1 MSEKETVAEHAD
13 TAESQSAA
21 SMFEIVIE
29 IAPRISFATHQN
41 DLPVLAALVARN
53 NTGAAVEGLTLQ
65 IEAQPPVFAPR
76 SWTIDRLEAGAET
89 RIRDRRVSLAG
100 GLLDSLTERMRAD
113 VTVALLRGGE
123 TLAKQDMTISALAR
137 NEWGGASAMPE
148 LLAAF
153 VMPND
158 PAVSRLLKN
167 ASRAL
172 EARGVSGAL
181 DGYQKRSRTRAWE
194 LIAAAWAAVGAR
206 RLSYA
211 EPPASFESSG
221 QKVRTPSDIE
231 EQGLATCLD
240 TSLLF
245 AAIVEQMGLN
255 PVVIFTRGHAFAGA
269 WLQPQTFPTATVED
283 ATELRKA
290 ADQKE
295 LVLFE
300 TTLVTGGTPSTLAK
314 AEAEARRRIAEERES
329 EFVYALDI
337 KQARGRGIHPI
348 AQQGAPAA
356 SAMSGEV
363 APLIAEAPP
372 ELGGFDLGLDVQ
384 ASPESPAERIEL
396 WKRKLLDLSKRNRLL
411 NLRPSATAIPIFCPD
426 PATLEDRIAAGRR
439 ITIIPPPPRLAAGA
453 APDTEI
459 RLLQTGDDLAEQSA
473 LDALDRDQII
483 ANVDEKTLERG
494 VIELYRKARADLEEG
509 GSNTLYLA
517 LGSLKWR
524 PIGETMRAYRAPLI
538 LLPVR
543 LERRSAAAKPYLTN
557 HDDDPVFNLTLLEML
572 RQDFAIHLPEL
583 AGELPTDE
591 SGIDVKKVWRLVR
604 ERVRDTPGFE
614 VVEELTLSTF
624 SFAKY
629 LMWKDL
635 ADRSDALKGSPFVR
649 HLIECPRDPYPD
661 GAKFLPLRD
670 IDNRIDPAELF
681 APLNADSSQI
691 VAIHA
696 SGADGDFVLEG
707 PPGTG
712 KSETIGNIIAHN
724 LASGRK
730 VLFVSEKMAALEVV
744 HRRLRKLG
752 LGRFC
757 LELHSNHA
765 NKRAVLDQ
773 LSAAW
778 DGATER
784 TATEWAQKA
793 MALRNVRDRLN
804 GLVHALHAPGPAGI
818 SPREAIGRVAR
829 WGGLHPVMLD
839 WGNALER
846 SDRAPTPEAMASV
859 GDCARRLGLA
869 FSQLVPQDQV
879 DFAKIGQDDWSFAWA
894 ARVADTARGFTSSL
908 GALRQARAEFA
919 RRTGLDDD
927 DAPLA
932 TEAMVMLAR
941 VLPRCATSDIG
952 FALGADGKAA
962 LEAMALAGQTLADYA
977 AAVKVLPAAVTEVA
991 LTSAPVAAWMQI
1003 RTAAAARM
1011 WLFRGRMQNRLRRE
1025 IEAHLAWP
1033 VSKTTEASLE
1043 ALAAAQASAA
1053 AVMRA
1058 LADLPPGLPVRGVET
1073 DPARLSTLSETGTQ
1087 ARGTLLAM
1095 AGAGGDLLALRVRL
1109 CRLLSDGR
1117 DLLESGMPIPMAAAA
1132 FATAFASFQSSF
1144 SAFKTEAALSDGVSL
1159 AEAEATAAA
1168 IVSRTARLNVWCAW
1182 VGVRREAEAMGLGP
1196 IVAALE
1202 QGTIASNVAPEAFR
1216 TAYCRWAAPLMIDRR
1231 TELRS
1236 FSAVN
1241 HEALIET
1248 FRQLDNELAGITADY
1263 VRAVL
1268 SQAIPPKG
1276 APNAPRGLGVLAR
1289 ELQKKMRHLPVR
1301 QLVSQLGDSMLTLTP
1316 CLMMSPLSVAQ
1327 FLPADQS
1334 MFDLVVF
1341 DEASQITVPDAIGA
1355 IARGRKVIVVGD
1367 PKQMPPTSFFDR
1379 AATDDGPDDGDAQDL
1394 ESILDEALAARAPHH
1409 RLTGHY
1415 RSRHESLIAFSNLA
1429 YYDASLV
1436 TYPSADT
1443 RDSAVT
1449 LRRVDGLYAKGKSRT
1464 NPPEAQALVAELVR
1478 RLRDPREKGK
1488 SIGVVTLNA
1497 EQQRLI
1503 EDLLDAERRA
1513 DGELERFFSDATA
1526 EPVFVKNLETVQGDQ
1541 RDVILISIGYGPTE
1555 LGGKTMSMN
1564 FGPLNR
1570 QGGERRLNVAIT
1582 RATSEVVIFASF
1594 GPEMIDLTRTS
1605 ARAVQELK
1613 HYLEFAERGPVALG
1627 GGIRPMG
1634 GMHGYDSDFE
1644 MAVAEGLRNRGW
1656 DLRTQVGVSKFR
1668 VDLGV
1673 VHPDAP
1679 GRFLAGIEC
1688 DGATYHASP
1697 SARDRDRV
1705 RHIILE
1711 QLGWR
1716 LLRLWST
1723 DWFLDPAACLDRL
1736 DGRLRELLEQSRV
1749 APEIEPELGAEQ
1761 EPDPEPEPEPKGI
1774 NAPAIEK
1781 PAEEDRRDP
1790 GTQIVEPALVRAGL
1804 TDPPALSPPAVDPSR
1819 FYDADYGPILTAVV
1833 SAILTAE
1840 GVVTLRRL
1848 SRLIARR
1855 HGFQRTGREIVRLV
1869 RDTAEPLGRIMT
1881 TEDGE
1886 DVIWVSGIGP
1896 TRTTAFRGL
1905 TIGDEARP
1913 WAEVPHP
1920 EKLGFAMGFLDQADP
1935 TRAMADALQLG
1946 RLTTPMR
1953 EEFENLLMGARGVSS

>member
-1 MSEKETVAEHAD
+1 MSKNEAIIEQD
-13 TAESQSAA
+13 AA
-21 SMFEIVIE
+21 VGAQPDVPPFEITIE
-29 IAPRISFATHQN
+29 IVPRVSFATHQC
-41 DLPVLAALVARN
+41 DFPVLAALVVRN
-53 NTGAAVEGLTLQ
+53 NTNTVVEGMALR
-65 IEAQPPVFAPR
+65 IDAQPPIFAPR
-76 SWTIDRLEAGAET
+76 SWVIDRIEEGAET
-89 RIRDRRVSLAG
+89 RVHDRRVSLSG
-100 GLLDSLTERMRAD
+100 GLLDGLTERMRAD
-113 VTVALLRGGE
+113 VTVELLKGDE
-123 TLAKQDMTISALAR
+123 VLAREKRTIHALAR
-137 NEWGGASAMPE
+137 NEWGGATVMPE

-153 VMPND
+153 IMPND
-158 PAVSRLLKN
+158 PAVGRLLKD

-172 EARGVSGAL
+172 EGGGVSGAL
-181 DGYQKRSRTRAWE
+181 DGYQAKSKDRAWQ
-194 LIAAAWAAVGAR
+194 LAAAAWAAVGVR

-211 EPPASFESSG
+211 MPPASFETTG

-231 EQGLATCLD
+231 TQGLATCLD
-240 TSLLF
+240 TALLF
-245 AAIVEQMGLN
+245 AAAAEALGLN
-255 PVVIFTRGHAFAGA
+255 PVVVFTHGHAFAGA
-269 WLQPQTFPTATVED
+269 WLQPQTFPTPTVDD

-290 ADQKE
+290 VDQKE

-300 TTLVTGGTPSTLAK
+300 TTLATGATPSTFAK
-314 AEAEARRRIAEERES
+314 AVAEARRQIAEEREG

-348 AQQGAPAA
+348 AQQGAAPVAA
-356 SAMSGEV
+356 RPEDVG
-363 APLIAEAPP
+363 PLIVETPP
-372 ELGGFDLGLDVQ
+372 ELGGFDFGVD
-384 ASPESPAERIEL
+384 AAPPPETAAERIEL

-411 NLRPSATAIPIFCPD
+411 NLRDSVTAIPIFCPD
-426 PATLEDRIAAGRR
+426 PAGLEDRITAGRR
-439 ITIIPPPPRLAAGA
+439 ITIIPPPGRLAVGGE
-453 APDTEI
+453 PDAQL
-459 RLLQTGDDLAEQSA
+459 RLLRTGDDLAEQTA
-473 LDALDRDQII
+473 RDALDRDQII
-483 ANVDEKTLERG
+483 ANVDGKSLERG
-494 VIELYRKARADLEEG
+494 VIELFRKAKADVEEG
-509 GSNTLYLA
+509 GSNTLFLA
-517 LGSLKWR
+517 FGSLRWR
-524 PIGETMRAYRAPLI
+524 PIGETTRSYRAPLI

-543 LERRSAAAKPYLTN
+543 LERRSAAAKPYLTS

-583 AGELPTDE
+583 VGELPTDE
-591 SGIDVKKVWRLVR
+591 SGIDVNQVWRVVR

-635 ADRSDALKGSPFVR
+635 ADRADALKGSPFVR
-649 HLIECPRDPYPD
+649 HLIEHPRDPYTG
-661 GAKFLPLRD
+661 GADFLPPRE
-670 IDNRIDPAELF
+670 IDERIDPADLF

-724 LASGRK
+724 LANGRK

-757 LELHSNHA
+757 LELHSSQA

-773 LSAAW
+773 LGAAW
-778 DGATER
+778 DGAAER

-793 MALRNVRDRLN
+793 AALRSVRDRLN
-804 GLVHALHAPGPAGI
+804 GLVRALHTPGPAGI
-818 SPREAIGRVAR
+818 SPHEAIGRVMR
-829 WGGLHPVMLD
+829 WGGLHPVTLD

-846 SDRAPTPEAMASV
+846 PDRAPTPEAMAAV
-859 GDCARRLGLA
+859 TDCARRLGLT
-869 FSQLVPQDQV
+869 FSQVTQQDQA
-879 DFAKIGQDDWSFAWA
+879 DFSKVGKDDWSFAWA
-894 ARVADTARGFTSSL
+894 TRIADAARAFTTSL
-908 GALRQARAEFA
+908 GAVRKARAEFA
-919 RRTGLDDD
+919 RRAGLDDD
-927 DAPLA
+927 DAMLA
-932 TEAMVMLAR
+932 TEAMAALAH
-941 VLPRCATSDIG
+941 VVPHCATADIG

-962 LEAMALAGQTLADYA
+962 LEAVALAAQTLADHAVA
-977 AAVKVLPAAVTEVA
+977 AKALPASVTEAA
-991 LTSAPVAAWMQI
+991 LTSAPIAAWMQA
-1003 RTAAAARM
+1003 RTEAAARL
-1011 WLFRGRMQNRLRRE
+1011 WLFRRPAQSRLRRQ
-1025 IEAHLAWP
+1025 IEAHLSWP
-1033 VSKTTEASLE
+1033 ASKTTEAALE
-1043 ALAAAQASAA
+1043 VLAEAQTRAH
-1053 AVMRA
+1053 AVRLA
-1058 LADLPPGLPVRGVET
+1058 LADLPSGLPVRGIET
-1073 DPARLSTLSETGTQ
+1073 DPTRLATLAETGTQ
-1087 ARGTLLAM
+1087 ARAALLIIAGT
-1095 AGAGGDLLALRVRL
+1095 GGDLVTLRDRL
-1109 CRLLSDGR
+1109 RRLLSDGR
-1117 DLLESGMPIPMAAAA
+1117 DLLEPGMPIPVAAAS
-1132 FATAFASFQSSF
+1132 FATAFAGFQSSLA
-1144 SAFKTEAALSDGVSL
+1144 AFRAEAALADSVSL
-1159 AEAEATAAA
+1159 AEAEAAAA
-1168 IVSRTARLNVWCAW
+1168 AVVARTARLNVWCAW
-1182 VGVRREAEAMGLGP
+1182 VAIRREAEAVGLGP

-1202 QGTIASNVAPEAFR
+1202 QGTVASNSAPEAFR
-1216 TAYCRWAAPLMIDRR
+1216 TAYCRWAAPLMIDERL
-1231 TELRS
+1231 ELRA

-1241 HEALIET
+1241 HEALIQT
-1248 FRQLDNELAGITADY
+1248 FRQLDQELAEITAHY

-1301 QLVSQLGDSMLTLTP
+1301 QLVSQLGESMLTLTP

-1379 AATDDGPDDGDAQDL
+1379 AATDDGGDNDDAQDL

-1415 RSRHESLIAFSNLA
+1415 RSRHESLIAFSNIA

-1443 RDSAVT
+1443 RDSMVT
-1449 LRRVDGLYAKGKSRT
+1449 LRRVDGVYAKGKSRT

-1478 RLRDPREKGK
+1478 RLRDPNEQDK

-1503 EDLLDAERRA
+1503 EDLLDVERRN
-1513 DGELERFFSDATA
+1513 DGELERFFGDTVA

-1555 LGGKTMSMN
+1555 LGAKTMSMN

-1594 GPEMIDLTRTS
+1594 GPEMIDLTRTG

-1613 HYLEFAERGPVALG
+1613 HYLDFAERGPAALG

-1634 GMHGYDSDFE
+1634 GMHSYDSDFE
-1644 MAVAEGLRNRGW
+1644 MAVAEGLRTRGW

-1723 DWFLDPAACLDRL
+1723 DWFLDPKACMDRL
-1736 DGRLRELLEQSRV
+1736 DDRLRELLEQNRA
-1749 APEIEPELGAEQ
+1749 APPLESENGSACAIKLDAEDTA
-1761 EPDPEPEPEPKGI
+1761 EPDERGTD
-1774 NAPAIEK
+1774 AQPA
-1781 PAEEDRRDP
+1781 DP
-1790 GTQIVEPALVRAGL
+1790 VLIRANVAG
-1804 TDPPALSPPAVDPSR
+1804 ALSIPSGALDPAR
-1819 FYDADYGPILTAVV
+1819 FYDADYTPILAALILEIV
-1833 SAILTAE
+1833 STE
-1840 GVVTLRRL
+1840 TVVTLRRL
-1848 SRLIARR
+1848 ARLIARR

-1869 RDTAEPLGRIMT
+1869 RETADPIARVMAT
-1881 TEDGE
+1881 QDNE
-1886 DVIWVSGIGP
+1886 DVIWSRDTEP
-1896 TRTTAFRGL
+1896 TPTMAFRGL
-1905 TIGDEARP
+1905 NMGEEPRS
-1913 WAEVPHP
+1913 WAEVPYP
-1920 EKLGFAMGFLDQADP
+1920 EKLGFALGFLGRADP
-1935 TRAMADALQLG
+1935 VRAMADALKLG
-1946 RLTTPMR
+1946 RVTAQTR
-1953 EEFENLLMGARGVSS
+1953 EEFEALLMRAREVSS

>member
-1 MSEKETVAEHAD
+1 MSENEAVMKSDAQAN
-13 TAESQSAA
+13 A
-21 SMFEIVIE
+21 SPVVPPFEIVIE
-29 IAPRISFATHQN
+29 IVPRISFATHQC
-41 DLPVLAALVARN
+41 DVPVLAALVVRN
-53 NTGAAVEGLTLQ
+53 NTEAVADGLTLRLDV
-65 IEAQPPVFAPR
+65 QPQVFASR
-76 SWTIDRLEAGAET
+76 SWTIDRIEARAET
-89 RIRDRRVSLAG
+89 RMRDRRVSLAG
-100 GLLDSLTERMRAD
+100 GLLDALTERMRAD
-113 VTVALLRGGE
+113 VTIELLRGDE
-123 TLAKQDMTISALAR
+123 VLAREERTIHALAR
-137 NEWGGASAMPE
+137 NEWGGATAMPE

-158 PAVSRLLKN
+158 PAVVRLLKD

-172 EARGVSGAL
+172 EARGSSGAL
-181 DGYQKRSRTRAWE
+181 DGYQKKSKDRTWE
-194 LIAAAWAAVGAR
+194 LAAAAWVAVGAR

-231 EQGLATCLD
+231 AQGLATCLD

-245 AAIVEQMGLN
+245 AATAEGLGLN
-255 PVVIFTRGHAFAGA
+255 PVVVFTRGHAFAGA
-269 WLQPQTFPTATVED
+269 WLQPQTFLTPTVDD

-290 ADQKE
+290 VDQKE

-300 TTLVTGGTPSTLAK
+300 TTLATGATPATFAK
-314 AEAEARRRIAEERES
+314 AAAEGRRRIAEESEH

-348 AQQGAPAA
+348 AQQGTAAAAA
-356 SAMSGEV
+356 SLEDAG
-363 APLIAEAPP
+363 PLIVETPP
-372 ELGGFDLGLDVQ
+372 GLGGFDLGID
-384 ASPESPAERIEL
+384 AGPPPETAAERIEL

-411 NLRPSATAIPIFCPD
+411 NLRDSGTAIPIFCPD
-426 PATLEDRIAAGRR
+426 PARLEDRIAAGQR
-439 ITIIPPPPRLAAGA
+439 ITIIPPPERLAAGA
-453 APDTEI
+453 EPDAQL
-459 RLLQTGDDLAEQSA
+459 RLLRTGDDLAEQTA
-473 LDALDRDQII
+473 RDALDRDQII
-483 ANVDEKTLERG
+483 ANVDAKSLERG
-494 VIELYRKARADLEEG
+494 VIELFRKAKADIEEG
-509 GSNTLYLA
+509 GSNTLFLA
-517 LGSLKWR
+517 LGSLRWR
-524 PIGETMRAYRAPLI
+524 PVGETMRSYRAPLI

-543 LERRSAAAKPYLTN
+543 LERRSAAAKPYLTS

-572 RQDFAIHLPEL
+572 RQDFAINLPEL
-583 AGELPTDE
+583 AGELPADE
-591 SGIDVKKVWRLVR
+591 SGIDVKRVWRLVR

-635 ADRSDALKGSPFVR
+635 ADRADALKGSPFVR
-649 HLIECPRDPYPD
+649 HLIECPRDPYTG
-661 GAKFLPLRD
+661 GADFLPLRE
-670 IDNRIDPAELF
+670 IDDRIDPAELF

-724 LASGRK
+724 LANGRK
-730 VLFVSEKMAALEVV
+730 VLFVSEKIAALEVV

-752 LGRFC
+752 LERFC
-757 LELHSNHA
+757 LELHSSQA
-765 NKRAVLDQ
+765 NKRAVLNQ
-773 LSAAW
+773 LGAAW
-778 DGATER
+778 DGAAER

-793 MALRNVRDRLN
+793 AALRSVRDQLN

-829 WGGLHPVMLD
+829 WGGLHPVKLD
-839 WGNALER
+839 WGNTLDR
-846 SDRAPTPEAMASV
+846 PDRAPTPEAMTAV
-859 GDCARRLGLA
+859 IDCARRVGLA
-869 FSQLVPQDQV
+869 FSQVTPQDQT
-879 DFAKIGQDDWSFAWA
+879 DFAKVGQDDWSFAWA
-894 ARVADTARGFTSSL
+894 TRVANAASAFTTSL

-919 RRTGLDDD
+919 QRTGLDDD
-927 DAPLA
+927 DALPV
-932 TEAMVMLAR
+932 TEAMAALAHL
-941 VLPRCATSDIG
+941 LPRCAAGDIG
-952 FALGADGKAA
+952 FAIGADGKAG
-962 LEAMALAGQTLADYA
+962 LEAIALAAQTLANHAIA
-977 AAVKVLPAAVTEVA
+977 AKALPAAVPEAA
-991 LTSAPVAAWMQI
+991 LNSAPITTWIQA
-1003 RTAAAARM
+1003 RTEAAARM
-1011 WLFRGRMQNRLRRE
+1011 WLFRGRAQNRLRRQ
-1025 IEAHLAWP
+1025 IEAHLSWP
-1033 VSKTTEASLE
+1033 VSKATDTALE
-1043 ALAAAQASAA
+1043 ALATAQTCAG
-1053 AVMRA
+1053 AVQRA
-1058 LADLPPGLPVRGVET
+1058 LAELPAGVPVRGVET
-1073 DPARLSTLSETGTQ
+1073 DPVHLATLAETGAQ
-1087 ARGTLLAM
+1087 ARTALLAM
-1095 AGAGGDLLALRVRL
+1095 AGTGDDLVALRDRL
-1109 CRLLSDGR
+1109 RRLLSDGR
-1117 DLLESGMPIPMAAAA
+1117 DLLEPGMPIPSAAASFADA
-1132 FATAFASFQSSF
+1132 FAGFQSSLA
-1144 SAFKTEAALSDGVSL
+1144 AFRAEAALPNAVSL
-1159 AEAEATAAA
+1159 TEAEAIAAA
-1168 IVSRTARLNVWCAW
+1168 IMARTPRLNAWCTW
-1182 VGVRREAEAMGLGP
+1182 VAIRREADEAGLGP

-1202 QGTIASNVAPEAFR
+1202 QGIIVSEAAAEAFR
-1216 TAYCRWAAPLMIDRR
+1216 TAYCRWAAPLMIDQRP
-1231 TELRS
+1231 ELRG

-1241 HEALIET
+1241 HEALIQT

-1263 VRAVL
+1263 VRAIL
-1268 SQAIPPKG
+1268 SRAIPPKD

-1327 FLPADQS
+1327 FLPTDQS

-1367 PKQMPPTSFFDR
+1367 PKQMPPTNFFDR
-1379 AATDDGPDDGDAQDL
+1379 AATDDGGDDGDTQDL

-1415 RSRHESLIAFSNLA
+1415 RSRHESLIAFSNFA

-1436 TYPSADT
+1436 TYPSSDT
-1443 RDSAVT
+1443 RDSMVT
-1449 LRRVDGLYAKGKSRT
+1449 LRRINGAYAKGKSRT

-1478 RLRDPREKGK
+1478 RLRDPRERDK

-1513 DGELERFFSDATA
+1513 DSELERFFGDAVP

-1541 RDVILISIGYGPTE
+1541 RDVILISVGYGPTE
-1555 LGGKTMSMN
+1555 PGAKTMSMN

-1613 HYLEFAERGPVALG
+1613 HYLDFAERGPAALG

-1634 GMHGYDSDFE
+1634 GMNGYDSDFE
-1644 MAVAEGLRNRGW
+1644 MAVAEGLRKRGW

-1736 DGRLRELLEQSRV
+1736 DGRLQELLEQDRAAL
-1749 APEIEPELGAEQ
+1749 APGSEPEA
-1761 EPDPEPEPEPKGI
+1761 EPEPEPDEGATTS
-1774 NAPAIEK
+1774 NSARQ
-1781 PAEEDRRDP
+1781 AEAVDTEP
-1790 GTQIVEPALVRAGL
+1790 PEPALIRADGAA
-1804 TDPPALSPPAVDPSR
+1804 PSPAQPVAVNSAR
-1819 FYDADYGPILTAVV
+1819 FYDADYAPTLAALVE
-1833 SAILTAE
+1833 AIITGESL
-1840 GVVTLRRL
+1840 VTLRRL
-1848 SRLIARR
+1848 ARLIARR

-1869 RDTAEPLGRIMT
+1869 RETAEPLGRIVT
-1881 TEDGE
+1881 AEDDE
-1886 DVIWVSGIGP
+1886 EIVWASRIEPVP
-1896 TRTTAFRGL
+1896 TMAFRGL
-1905 TIGDEARP
+1905 SIGREPRP
-1913 WAEVPHP
+1913 WTEVPYP
-1920 EKLGFAMGFLDQADP
+1920 EKLGFAKGFLDEADP
-1935 TRAMADALQLG
+1935 TRAMADALKLG
-1946 RLTTPMR
+1946 RLTALTR
-1953 EEFENLLMGARGVSS
+1953 EEFETLIIGARGVSS